1 MPSTPTDSPI
11 KPRFLITIDTEG
23 DNGWDAPR
31 EVTTRNSKYLPR
43 FQALCEKFGFKPTW
57 LTNWEMALCPDFVPF
72 AQDAIARQTAEVGM
86 HLHAWN
92 SPPLQPL
99 TSDDTRHM
107 PFLIEFPEA
116 LMRDKIAAM
125 TQVLEDTFGR
135 KMLSHRA
142 GRWSF
147 NSAYAKILVEHGY
160 AVDCSVTP
168 HVSWQKTLGDPGQK
182 GGTDFSAFPAAPYW
196 IDLDDIS
203 RAGSSPLLE
212 VPMTILPGSSPLA
225 APVTA
230 RMPGGSLPRRALN
243 KLFDIEASWLRPTGG
258 NLKAMQLVVQRA
270 STEGRTHLEFML
282 HSSEF
287 MPGGSPTFA
296 TEESIEAL
304 YRDLEALFES
314 IKPRFQGATLSEFHA
329 AFVAAEGASS
339 T

>member
-1 MPSTPTDSPI
+1 MPI

-43 FQALCEKFGFKPTW
+43 FQALCERFGFKPTW
-57 LTNWEMALCPDFVPF
+57 LSNWEMAHCPDFVPF
-72 AQDAIARQTAEVGM
+72 AQDALKRNTAEVGM

-92 SPPLQPL
+92 SPPIVPL

-116 LMRDKIAAM
+116 VMRPKIAAM

-147 NSAYAKILVEHGY
+147 NSTYARILVEHGY
-160 AVDCSVTP
+160 RVDCSVTP
-168 HVSWQKTLGDPGQK
+168 QVSWQNTLGDPAQK
-182 GGTDFSAFPAAPYW
+182 GGTDFSAFPSEPYW
-196 IDLDDIS
+196 MDLDDIS
-203 RAGSSPLLE
+203 RAGISPLLE
-212 VPMTILPGSSPLA
+212 VPMTILPGSSSLSGTVRSKLP
-225 APVTA
+225 
-230 RMPGGSLPRRALN
+230 RGSLPRRALN
-243 KLFDIEASWLRPTGG
+243 KLLDIEPSWLRPTGG
-258 NLKAMQLVVQRA
+258 NLASMLRVVQRA
-270 STEGRTHLEFML
+270 SAEGRSHLEFML

-296 TEESIEAL
+296 TEASIEAL
-304 YRDLEALFES
+304 YRDLEALFEA
-314 IKPRFQGATLSEFHA
+314 IQPRFQGATLSEFHS
-329 AFVAAEGASS
+329 AFAQAQQLKP
-339 T
+339 